1 MKFEMKKKL
10 LKIFV
15 IIIIV
20 IIVLLGISAIVLKNW
35 YDTNLKPVNSESN
48 SETIQIEITS
58 GMGKSAIADLLEENK
73 VIKNATVFKIYLKL
87 NEVNLLKAGKYEFEN
102 GIDNVSDIIN
112 KISNGDV
119 IDESIKLTFIEGQT
133 IEDYAKV
140 IAENTVNTEEDVY
153 NLLKDEEYIDSL
165 IQEYWFITDVIKDAD
180 IYYPLEGYLKPDT
193 YIFENE
199 NVSVEK
205 IFKQLLD
212 YTDKTLSKY
221 REDIETSNLSVH
233 QILTMASVIELE
245 TNLDEDRA
253 TVASVFY
260 NRLYAN
266 MNMGSDVTTY
276 YAFHMKM
283 SEGDLTTEQINTY
296 NPYNTRH
303 SQMAGKLPIG
313 PISAPREESIKAVIY
328 PENTNYYYFVSDKT
342 GKDYF
347 STNYSEHQKTIQN
360 LKSQGLWYSYEK

>member
-1 MKFEMKKKL
+1 MDFEMKKKL

-15 IIIIV
+15 ILIIIIIV
-20 IIVLLGISAIVLKNW
+20 LIGISAVVLMNW
-35 YDTNLKPVNSESN
+35 YNSNLEAVNEEAN
-48 SETIQIEITS
+48 SETIQVEITS
-58 GMGKSAIADLLEENK
+58 GLGKNAIADLLEEKN
-73 VIKNATVFKIYLKL
+73 VIKNATAFKIYLKL
-87 NEVNLLKAGKYEFEN
+87 NEVNMLKAGKYEFEN
-102 GIDNVSDIIN
+102 GVDKVPDIVN

-140 IAENTVNTEEDVY
+140 IAENTVNTEDDVY

-165 IQEYWFITDVIKDAD
+165 IDEYWFITDVIKDAD

-199 NVSVEK
+199 NVSVQK
-205 IFKQLLD
+205 IFKELLD
-212 YTDKTLSKY
+212 CMEKELSLY
-221 REDIETSNLSVH
+221 REDLENSNLSVH
-233 QILTMASVIELE
+233 QILTMASVVELE
-245 TNLDEDRA
+245 TNSDEDRA
-253 TVASVFY
+253 GVASVFY

-276 YAFHMKM
+276 YAFHVKM
-283 SEGDLTTEQINTY
+283 SESDLTTEQINTY

-303 SQMAGKLPIG
+303 SKMAGKLPIG
-313 PISAPREESIKAVIY
+313 PIGAPREESIKAALY

-342 GKDYF
+342 GKVYY

-360 LKSQGLWYSYEK
+360 LKSQGLWYSYDK